1 MVFALRSNDLGATY
15 GKGKGRQ
22 MVFRGLR
29 LRRHT
34 PWLNPIVQLAM
45 AATVCAGL
53 PYFLLSFSYPMG
65 WNDYVLQ
72 NTVLACII
80 GLVIGFWL
88 HRSFSKLP
96 GTYESFGILP
106 AYLAAFGVVLLIIV
120 LYRIEYSRA
129 LLVFSF
135 AACVAW
141 FFGVYLTVQRKTVL
155 RLGVITGGRTGL
167 FDSLDGVTAS
177 TLALASW
184 PEDIDAVTADFHYDH
199 SDEWEARIA
208 DFTLA
213 GIPVYHSKDLL
224 ESLTGRT
231 ELEQLSENTFGALGP
246 VQSWLAL
253 KWISDWLMALL
264 LIPLLVPVMV
274 LAAIAIKL
282 DSPGT
287 VLFRQLRIGYRG
299 KDFRVFKFRT
309 MHDTN
314 GKAGPKSI
322 TDLITAGNDPRIT
335 RVGRFLRFMRI
346 DELPQ
351 LFNVLRGEMALIGPR
366 PEAAGLSNWYQAEVP
381 FYRYRH
387 IVRPGITGWAQ
398 VNQGHVADLAD
409 IKKKL
414 EYDFYYIRNFSIW
427 LDILIVMKT
436 IKTVVTGF
444 GYK

>member
-1 MVFALRSNDLGATY
+1 MTS
-15 GKGKGRQ
+15 
-22 MVFRGLR
+22 RGLR
-29 LRRHT
+29 LRRQT
-34 PWLNPIVQLAM
+34 AWLNPIIQFVLA
-45 AATVCAGL
+45 ALICVGL
-53 PYFLLSFSYPMG
+53 PYLLLGATYPSG
-65 WNDYVLQ
+65 LGDYVLQ
-72 NTVLACII
+72 NTVWACLA
-80 GLVIGFWL
+80 GLTIGFWL

-106 AYLAAFGVVLLIIV
+106 AYLAAFGLVLLTIV

-129 LLVFSF
+129 LLIFSF
-135 AACVAW
+135 AACVVW

-155 RLGVITGGRTGL
+155 KLGVIEGGRTDL
-167 FDSLDGVTAS
+167 FSTLDGVSAG
-177 TLALASW
+177 TLTLESW
-184 PEDIDAVTADFHYDH
+184 PDDIDAATADFRYDH

-231 ELEQLSENTFGALGP
+231 ELEHLSENTFGALGP
-246 VQSWLAL
+246 VQSWLAI
-253 KWISDWLMALL
+253 KWVSDWVLSLILVPL
-264 LIPLLVPVMV
+264 LIPVMM

-282 DSPGT
+282 DSRGP
-287 VLFRQLRIGYRG
+287 VFFRQVRVGYRG
-299 KDFRVFKFRT
+299 KDFNVFKFRT
-309 MHDTN
+309 MHDSN
-314 GKAGPKSI
+314 GNHGANGIS
-322 TDLITAGNDPRIT
+322 DLITTGHDSRIT
-335 RVGRFLRFMRI
+335 RAGRFLRFTRI

-351 LFNVLRGEMALIGPR
+351 MFNILRGEMSLIGPR
-366 PEAAGLSNWYQAEVP
+366 PEAAKLSNWYQAEVP

-436 IKTVVTGF
+436 IKTVLTGF
-444 GYK
+444 GHK

>member
-1 MVFALRSNDLGATY
+1 MAS
-15 GKGKGRQ
+15 
-22 MVFRGLR
+22 RGLR
-29 LRRHT
+29 LRRQT
-34 PWLNPIVQLAM
+34 IWLNPMVQFGLAI
-45 AATVCAGL
+45 AFCVVL
-53 PYFLLSFSYPMG
+53 PYLLLSLIYRQ
-65 WNDYVLQ
+65 DYVLQ
-72 NTVLACII
+72 NTVIACLC

-88 HRSFSKLP
+88 HRSFSELP
-96 GTYESFGILP
+96 GTYESFGIVP
-106 AYLAAFGVVLLIIV
+106 AYLAAFGMVLLAIV

-135 AACVAW
+135 AASIAW

-155 RLGVITGGRTGL
+155 RLGVIEGGRTDL
-167 FDSLDGVTAS
+167 FRRLDGVSAS
-177 TLALASW
+177 RLTLKSW
-184 PEDIDAVTADFHYDH
+184 PKEIDAVTADFNHEH

-231 ELEQLSENTFGALGP
+231 ELEHLSENTFGALGP
-246 VQSWLAL
+246 VQSWLAF
-253 KWISDWLMALL
+253 KWISDWLLSL
-264 LIPLLVPVMV
+264 VLVPLLTPVMV

-282 DSPGT
+282 DSPGP
-287 VLFRQLRIGYRG
+287 VFFRQARVGYRG
-299 KDFRVFKFRT
+299 KDFKVFKFRT
-309 MHDTN
+309 MIDTN
-314 GKAGPKSI
+314 GRGDANDISE
-322 TDLITAGNDPRIT
+322 LITTGNDARIT

-346 DELPQ
+346 DEVPQ
-351 LFNVLRGEMALIGPR
+351 
-366 PEAAGLSNWYQAEVP
+366 LSNWYQAEVP

-436 IKTVVTGF
+436 VKTVVTGF
-444 GYK
+444 GHK

>member
-1 MVFALRSNDLGATY
+1 MTS
-15 GKGKGRQ
+15 
-22 MVFRGLR
+22 RGLR
-29 LRRHT
+29 LRRQT
-34 PWLNPIVQLAM
+34 AWLNPIIQFVLA
-45 AATVCAGL
+45 ALICVGL
-53 PYFLLSFSYPMG
+53 PYLLLGATYPSG
-65 WNDYVLQ
+65 LGDYVLQ
-72 NTVLACII
+72 NTVWACLA
-80 GLVIGFWL
+80 GLTIGFWL

-106 AYLAAFGVVLLIIV
+106 AYLAAFGLVLLTIV

-129 LLVFSF
+129 LLIFSF
-135 AACVAW
+135 AACVVW

-155 RLGVITGGRTGL
+155 KLGVIEGGRTDL
-167 FDSLDGVTAS
+167 FSTLDGVSAG
-177 TLALASW
+177 TLTLESW
-184 PEDIDAVTADFHYDH
+184 PDDIDAATADFRYDH

-231 ELEQLSENTFGALGP
+231 ELEHLSENTFGALGP
-246 VQSWLAL
+246 VQSWLAI
-253 KWISDWLMALL
+253 KWVSDWVLSLILVPL
-264 LIPLLVPVMV
+264 LIPVMM

-282 DSPGT
+282 DSRGP
-287 VLFRQLRIGYRG
+287 VFFRQVRVGYRG
-299 KDFRVFKFRT
+299 KDFNVFKFRT
-309 MHDTN
+309 MHDSN
-314 GKAGPKSI
+314 GSHGANGIS
-322 TDLITAGNDPRIT
+322 DLITTGHDSRIT
-335 RVGRFLRFMRI
+335 RAGRFLRFTRI

-351 LFNVLRGEMALIGPR
+351 MFNILRGEMSLIGPR
-366 PEAAGLSNWYQAEVP
+366 PEAAKLSNWYQAEVP

-436 IKTVVTGF
+436 IKTVLTGF
-444 GYK
+444 GHK

>member
-1 MVFALRSNDLGATY
+1 MAS
-15 GKGKGRQ
+15 
-22 MVFRGLR
+22 RGLR
-29 LRRHT
+29 LRRQT
-34 PWLNPIVQLAM
+34 IWLNPMVQLGVGIAFCV
-45 AATVCAGL
+45 AL
-53 PYFLLSFSYPMG
+53 PYLLLSLIYPMG
-65 WNDYVLQ
+65 WQDYVLQ
-72 NTVLACII
+72 NTVVACLC

-88 HRSFSKLP
+88 HRSFSELP
-96 GTYESFGILP
+96 GTYESFGIVP
-106 AYLAAFGVVLLIIV
+106 AYLAAFGMVLLAIV

-135 AACVAW
+135 AASIAW

-155 RLGVITGGRTGL
+155 RLGVIEGGRTDL
-167 FDSLDGVTAS
+167 FRRLDGVSAS
-177 TLALASW
+177 RLTLKSW
-184 PEDIDAVTADFHYDH
+184 PKEIDAVTADFNHEH
-199 SDEWEARIA
+199 SDGWEARIA

-231 ELEQLSENTFGALGP
+231 ELEHLSENTFGALGP
-246 VQSWLAL
+246 VQSWLAF
-253 KWISDWLMALL
+253 KWISDWLLSL
-264 LIPLLVPVMV
+264 VLVPLLTPVMI

-282 DSPGT
+282 DSPGP
-287 VLFRQLRIGYRG
+287 VFFRQVRVGYRG

-309 MHDTN
+309 MIDTN
-314 GKAGPKSI
+314 GRGGENAISE
-322 TDLITAGNDPRIT
+322 LITTGNDTRIT

-346 DELPQ
+346 DEVPQ
-351 LFNVLRGEMALIGPR
+351 LINVLRGEMSLIGPR
-366 PEAAGLSNWYQAEVP
+366 PEAAELSNWYQTEVP

-436 IKTVVTGF
+436 VKTVVTGF
-444 GYK
+444 GHK

>member
-1 MVFALRSNDLGATY
+1 MVFG
-15 GKGKGRQ
+15 
-22 MVFRGLR
+22 GLR
-29 LRRHT
+29 LRRKT
-34 PWLNPIVQLAM
+34 VWLSPIVQLGM
-45 AATVCAGL
+45 AAVVCVSL

-65 WNDYVLQ
+65 WDDYVLQ
-72 NTVLACII
+72 NTVLACMG

-88 HRSFSKLP
+88 HGSFSKLP
-96 GTYESFGILP
+96 GTYESFGIVP
-106 AYLAAFGVVLLIIV
+106 TYLAAFGVVLLSIV

-129 LLVFSF
+129 LLVLSF
-135 AACVAW
+135 ATCIAW
-141 FFGVYLTVQRKTVL
+141 FFAVYLTVQRKTVL
-155 RLGVITGGRTGL
+155 RLGVIEGGRTGL
-167 FDSLDGVTAS
+167 LESLDGVSAS
-177 TLALASW
+177 ALGLESW
-184 PEDIDAVTADFHYDH
+184 PKDIDAVTADLHYNH

-208 DFTLA
+208 DFALA

-231 ELEQLSENTFGALGP
+231 ELEQLSESNFGTLGP
-246 VQSWLAL
+246 VQSWMTL
-253 KWISDWLMALL
+253 KFISDWLIALV
-264 LIPLLVPVMV
+264 LIPLLTPVML
-274 LAAIAIKL
+274 LAALAIKL
-282 DSPGT
+282 DSAGS
-287 VLFRQLRIGYRG
+287 VFFRQARVGYRG
-299 KDFRVFKFRT
+299 KDFKVFKFRT
-309 MHDTN
+309 MHETN
-314 GKAGPKSI
+314 GHSGANGI
-322 TDLITAGNDPRIT
+322 AHLITTGDDARIT
-335 RVGRFLRFMRI
+335 GVGRLLRYMRI

-366 PEAAGLSNWYQAEVP
+366 PEAAQLSNWYQTEVP

-398 VNQGHVADLAD
+398 VNQGHVADLAG